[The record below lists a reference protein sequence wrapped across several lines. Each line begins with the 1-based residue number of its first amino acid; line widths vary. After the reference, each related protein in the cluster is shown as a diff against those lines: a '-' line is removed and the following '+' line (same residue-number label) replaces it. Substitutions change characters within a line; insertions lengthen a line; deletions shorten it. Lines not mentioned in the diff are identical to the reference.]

1 MSSEAGTMEAEKVLK
16 LIEKLSECRFLRK
29 QLLKE
34 RELWRIK
41 ERKIKELQEELRV
54 EIEANSRATS
64 EFEEKKKPL
73 KEALQAKRQSVR
85 QVKKALDEFSANRD
99 REFAYKVAQT
109 AKASDRFDRLNAEL
123 EKKIKWSEAERDY
136 LDKLQS
142 DIDEKWDNLIAFL
155 ETCRKNSK
163 ITDDVKPCL
172 RVHYD
177 AYIKTLKSDDDD
189 CKMLKKYVHF
199 VLQPS
204 SAQKQMFAGVD
215 FMSPISAAI
224 SNIFSFFIGRYET

>member
-16 LIEKLSECRFLRK
+16 LKEKLSECRLLRK

-64 EFEEKKKPL
+64 EFEEKKKTL

-85 QVKKALDEFSANRD
+85 QVKKALDEFNANRD
-99 REFAYKVAQT
+99 REFAYKGAQI
-109 AKASDRFDRLNAEL
+109 ANASGRFDRLHAEL
-123 EKKIKWSEAERDY
+123 GKKINWSEAEAERDY

-142 DIDEKWDNLIAFL
+142 EIDEKWDNLIAFL

-177 AYIKTLKSDDDD
+177 AYIKTLKSMGGS
-189 CKMLKKYVHF
+189 K
-199 VLQPS
+199 
-204 SAQKQMFAGVD
+204 
-215 FMSPISAAI
+215 
-224 SNIFSFFIGRYET
+224 